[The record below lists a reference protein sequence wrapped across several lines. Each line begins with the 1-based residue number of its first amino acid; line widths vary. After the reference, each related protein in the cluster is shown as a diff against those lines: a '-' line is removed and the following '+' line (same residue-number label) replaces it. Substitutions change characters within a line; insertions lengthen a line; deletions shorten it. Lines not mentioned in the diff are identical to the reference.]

1 MKCFDQKGREV
12 KGSLLL
18 SSVESPDHAVFRD
31 DEHRLYMVRI
41 EDGVAYLKNGVI
53 SRKKAFAVAD
63 DCIAGKPIQ
72 GSMSEAM
79 NAMAVTM
86 TAAIAEYEAR
96 LLELEA
102 LVKDK

>member
-1 MKCFDQKGREV
+1 MKCFDQRGREV

-18 SSVESPDHAVFRD
+18 ASVEYPDHAVFRD
-31 DEHRLYMVRI
+31 EEHQLYMVQI
-41 EDGVAYLKNGVI
+41 KDGAAYLKNGSI

-63 DCIAGKPIQ
+63 NCIAGKPIQ

-86 TAAIAEYEAR
+86 TAAIAEYEER

-102 LVKDK
+102 MVEKQ